1 MADTTISALPPGTPA
16 GSGIVPYSTG
26 TVTLGVPVSAIFHNA
41 GNIGIGTA
49 SPAGIL
55 DVRRGASTSG
65 VGGSII
71 MKAQEGYAG
80 SDGGNVLISSGPN
93 GPGASNGY
101 VAIGAGA
108 SIAGTSFSSGESMRI
123 ASSGNVGIGTVT
135 PVAKLDVYGNVV
147 AQNGIGRRTNV
158 FGMGASVKR
167 RITVSLTNYSYARF
181 KLYALRSNSGD
192 SMVWWEGILNNN
204 FGYAYNT
211 TISER
216 RVSGSMSYTLQS
228 VNGPASPN
236 ENTAPCLWHFDMNSS
251 ISPGIGHYDCSFVY
265 VSQPAVAW
273 NTGVNVVESTWT

>member
-26 TVTLGVPVSAIFHNA
+26 SVTLGVPVSALFHNA
-41 GNIGIGTA
+41 GNVGIGTA

-80 SDGGNVLISSGPN
+80 SDGGNVLISSGNN

-108 SIAGTSFSSGESMRI
+108 SIAGTSFSNGESMRI
-123 ASSGNVGIGTVT
+123 VSSGNVGIGTVT

-147 AQNGIGRRTNV
+147 AQNGIARRTNS
-158 FGMGASVKR
+158 FTLGASVQR
-167 RITVSLTNYSYARF
+167 RITVSLTNYSYAKF
-181 KLYALRSNSGD
+181 KLYALRSNSG
-192 SMVWWEGILNNN
+192 SSVVWWEGILNNN
-204 FGYAYNT
+204 FGTAYTNT
-211 TISER
+211 MSER
-216 RVSGSMSYTLQS
+216 RTGSTMSYTLTT

-236 ENTAPCLWHFDMNSS
+236 ENTAPCLWHFDFNSTL
-251 ISPGIGHYDCSFVY
+251 SPGQGHYDCSSLF
-265 VSQPAVAW
+265 SNPW
-273 NTGVNVVESTWT
+273 GTGVSVTESTWT